1 MPPLF
6 LIESP
11 ESPWKMEKFASQ
23 ILRLDSL
30 PSTNL
35 EAARRA
41 IEGAPEGLCIVA
53 NEQTAGRGR
62 LQRQWLSPKGAGLY
76 FSIILRPRID
86 HSTWSLITFAAAL
99 AVHDALLEVCSL
111 ETDIKWP
118 NDVLADKRKVC
129 GILAET
135 VETKLGGAVVL
146 GIGINLRSDSL
157 PPALKQS
164 ATSVE
169 SVTGTPAEPEAILR
183 ALLGTLQ
190 NRYAKLQQQ
199 TGAEETIREWCRH
212 SSYAQG
218 KRIRV
223 ANANETLEGTTR
235 GVESDGALRIETD
248 AGKITVVRAGD
259 VTVVRSPVDRNS

>member
-1 MPPLF
+1 LSNDS
-6 LIESP
+6 LEIETMAEP
-11 ESPWKMEKFASQ
+11 ASQ

-35 EAARRA
+35 EAAKRA
-41 IEGAPEGLCIVA
+41 IEGAPEGLCVVA

-62 LQRQWLSPKGAGLY
+62 FQRQWISPKGTGLY
-76 FSIILRPRID
+76 LSIILRPQID
-86 HSTWSLITFAAAL
+86 HGAWSLITLAAAL
-99 AVHDALLEVCSL
+99 AVHDALLEACSL

-118 NDVLADKRKVC
+118 NDVLADERKLC

-146 GIGINLRSDSL
+146 GIGINLTSDSL
-157 PPALKQS
+157 PPELKEI

-169 SVTGTPAEPEAILR
+169 SATGKRPDREVVLQ
-183 ALLGTLQ
+183 ALLGKLR

-199 TGAEETIREWCRH
+199 AGAEETIREWCKH

-235 GVESDGALRIETD
+235 GVESDGALRLETD
-248 AGKITVVRAGD
+248 AGEITVVRAGD
-259 VTVVRSPVDRNS
+259 VTVVRSSVDRNS